1 MAALFG
7 GGGDSPAPAPVPA
20 APAALAPEP
29 VKTREQRDG
38 QRATGGG
45 VATVDSDVD
54 ELGNPRTK
62 KRAASNALLG

>member
-7 GGGDSPAPAPVPA
+7 GNDSPAPAPVPA
-20 APAALAPEP
+20 APAELAPPEP

-45 VATVDSDVD
+45 VTDIDNEVD